1 MYDNRKESCKRE
13 IGLCCYANNN
23 VDSDGEKCTIGRE
36 GNKHDLP
43 PIRDITMFI
52 RRIA

>member
-13 IGLCCYANNN
+13 IGICYYANNN
-23 VDSDGEKCTIGRE
+23 VNSDGGRCTIARE

-43 PIRDITMFI
+43 SVRDIPVFI